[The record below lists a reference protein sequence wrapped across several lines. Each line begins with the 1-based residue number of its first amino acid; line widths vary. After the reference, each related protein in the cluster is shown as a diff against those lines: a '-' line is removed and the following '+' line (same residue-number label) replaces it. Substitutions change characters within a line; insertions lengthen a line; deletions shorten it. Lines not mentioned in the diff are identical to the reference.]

1 MIPYTYPI
9 MMVKI
14 YVAVFITVLFSLSSF
29 AQTPHYYGFT
39 PYESVGVRN
48 QTGDD
53 MAFPWVGGLN
63 AAQFNSIDLN
73 DDNLL
78 DMVVFDRHG
87 DRLLTFIN
95 QNNQWIYSPEFQTIF
110 PEIKHWMILRDYDA
124 DGDQDLFTYT
134 TGGIKVFRN
143 DYPENPRFVQ
153 VTHPYITSL
162 QGSIQTNIL
171 VTYADYPGI
180 VDLDYDGD
188 LDILTFW
195 GMGSF
200 VEMHLNLSMELY
212 GTADSLAFEK
222 KTYCWGRF
230 AESEESNVLY
240 MDTCVSGTKFPIPEP
255 KHTGSTFLLFDYGG
269 DMDYDLLLGDVDYPG
284 LVLLE
289 NGGDNQTAFMTAQNW
304 DFPPSSPIN
313 MYSFPSAYLLDVD
326 FDNLDDL
333 IISPFDPSMD
343 HSVVGRSI
351 QKYKNFGTAQNP
363 EFFLEQD
370 DFLQHDMID
379 LGAGA
384 LPVFFDWN
392 GDGLDDIVAGN
403 LGVNDTCFMDDHFI
417 LQCEYVSS
425 LTLFLNIG
433 TLQNP
438 DFSVVDTDLLQLES
452 YGFEALY
459 PAFGDLDGD
468 GDDDLLLGT
477 ATGNLMFA
485 ENVSVSNVPQFEIVT
500 SNFLDLE
507 PEMYSAPAF
516 VDIDNDG
523 DEDLVCG
530 SRNGMLSLYLNNTL
544 NGDIAFDWVTN
555 ELGGVDVRDLNM
567 SYYGYSTPCFFT
579 NPQGNTELLVGS
591 ESGLLFLYGDIQSNY
606 PGDFTLLEKD
616 MNYIRAGIRTAGSM
630 GNMNGDE
637 YPDLVVGNYSG
648 GLKLFKGNWPPS
660 GYTNSNAE
668 YLGVECFPSPVNDI
682 LTITFS
688 EQSKLSE
695 SGNVKCYAADGT
707 MLHEQHYSG
716 STFQLD
722 VSLWP
727 AGVCVV
733 QFIDDEKG
741 CGVVARIK
749 VVVVH

>member
-1 MIPYTYPI
+1 
-9 MMVKI
+9 MMVRF
-14 YVAVFITVLFSLSSF
+14 YVAVFFTFLLFESCF
-29 AQTPHYYGFT
+29 AQNTHNYGFT
-39 PYESVGVRN
+39 PYEDVNVWNEAGN
-48 QTGDD
+48 I

-63 AAQFNSIDLN
+63 AAQFNSIELN
-73 DDNLL
+73 DDDLIDL
-78 DMVVFDRHG
+78 VIFDRHG

-95 QNNQWIYSPEFQTIF
+95 QNDHWVYRPEFQTLF

-124 DGDQDLFTYT
+124 DGDMDLFTYT

-143 DYPENPRFVQ
+143 EYPDNPRFVQ
-153 VTHPYITSL
+153 VTDPYITSL

-180 VDLDYDGD
+180 VDLDFDGD

-240 MDTCVSGTKFPIPEP
+240 MDTCVSGTKAVLPEP

-289 NGGDNQTAFMTAQNW
+289 NGGDNETAFMTAQNW
-304 DFPPSSPIN
+304 NFPPSSPIN

-326 FDNLDDL
+326 FDGLDDL
-333 IISPFDPSMD
+333 IISPFDPSMN

-370 DFLQHDMID
+370 DFLQQDMID

-384 LPVFFDWN
+384 VPVLFDWN
-392 GDGLDDIVAGN
+392 GDGLQDIIAGN

-425 LTLFLNIG
+425 IRLFLNIG
-433 TLQNP
+433 TAQNP
-438 DFSVVDTDLLQLES
+438 EFSLADEDVLQLES
-452 YGFEALY
+452 FDLEALY
-459 PAFGDLDGD
+459 PAFGDIDGD
-468 GDDDLLLGT
+468 GDDDLLIGT
-477 ATGNLMFA
+477 ASGNLIFA
-485 ENVSVSNVPQFEIVT
+485 KNVSVTNIPQFEVVT
-500 SNFLDLE
+500 LNFLDLE
-507 PEMYSAPAF
+507 PEVYSAPAF
-516 VDIDNDG
+516 VDIDNDN
-523 DEDLVCG
+523 DMDLVCG

-544 NGDIAFDWVTN
+544 NGEMAFDWATD
-555 ELGGVDVRDLNM
+555 ELGGVDVRDVNM

-579 NPQGNTELLVGS
+579 NSQGNTELLVGS
-591 ESGLLFLYGDIQSNY
+591 ESGLLFLYGDIQANY
-606 PGDFTLLEKD
+606 PGAFTLLEKD
-616 MNYIRAGIRTAGSM
+616 MNYINSGVRTAASM
-630 GNMNGDE
+630 GNINDDA

-648 GLKLFKGNWPPS
+648 GLNLYKGIWPPS
-660 GYTNSNAE
+660 GLANSANNNR
-668 YLGVECFPSPVNDI
+668 GIECFPSPAIDNVTV
-682 LTITFS
+682 TIT
-688 EQSKLSE
+688 EQSSLSG
-695 SGNVKCYAADGT
+695 SGYAKCYASDGT
-707 MLHEQHYSG
+707 VLHEQQYSG
-716 STFQLD
+716 SELQLD
-722 VSLWP
+722 VSQWP
-727 AGVCVV
+727 TGICFV
-733 QFIDDEKG
+733 QLIDDDRSND
-741 CGVVARIK
+741 VVARIK